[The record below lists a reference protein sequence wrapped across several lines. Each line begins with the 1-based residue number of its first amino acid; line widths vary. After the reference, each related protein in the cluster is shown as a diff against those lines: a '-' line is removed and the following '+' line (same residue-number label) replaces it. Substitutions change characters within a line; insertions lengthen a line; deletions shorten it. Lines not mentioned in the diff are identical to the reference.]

1 MDRRAAP
8 RWAVLG
14 LAVVV
19 IGGLI
24 VGVSLATQTPS
35 TPTSTPT
42 VVRLT
47 PSASSVVASDPVPAL
62 TPVRYFQFD
71 KKWAKQAYGPNS
83 GDTVRRWGCGP
94 AAVAMVVA
102 SLSNPSVDP
111 GVASRW
117 SQKHGYF
124 THAPESGKTEP
135 AFFADFAADYGVQI
149 RQLNTGDLR
158 SASPASARAVKL
170 RAQQAVRD
178 GNWVIALMGKGLWTT
193 EAHYVLWYRAE
204 GDQVWIADS
213 NSQREDKAH
222 NTFGVF
228 SQTMI
233 RLWVVDVGAT
243 GARR

>member
-24 VGVSLATQTPS
+24 VTVSLTTQPPPTPAPTTVGSTPS
-35 TPTSTPT
+35 TSTVIAADAGP
-42 VVRLT
+42 
-47 PSASSVVASDPVPAL
+47 DL
-62 TPVRYFQFD
+62 TPVRYYQFD
-71 KKWAKQAYGPNS
+71 KKWAKQTYGPNS

-94 AAVAMVVA
+94 AAVAMAVA
-102 SLSNPSVDP
+102 SLSDPSVDP

-135 AFFADFAADYGVQI
+135 AFFADFAAGYGVQV

-178 GNWVIALMGKGLWTT
+178 GDWVIALMGKGLWTT

-222 NTFGVF
+222 NTFSVF

-233 RLWVVDVGAT
+233 RLWVVDVGAA
-243 GARR
+243 GVQR